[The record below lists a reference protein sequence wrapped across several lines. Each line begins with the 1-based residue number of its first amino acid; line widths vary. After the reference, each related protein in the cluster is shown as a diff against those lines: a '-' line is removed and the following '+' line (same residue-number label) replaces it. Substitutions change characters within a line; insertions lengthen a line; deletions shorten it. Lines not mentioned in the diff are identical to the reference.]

1 MGVINRVASIMGEI
15 LGFLTIGSYKMGIMG
30 FE

>member
-15 LGFLTIGSYKMGIMG
+15 LGFLTIDSYKMGIMG